1 MSQAAAIGAV
11 GTGSRTESAMADG
24 RRHIRYLDGLRGIA
38 ILLVIMIHTSQIV
51 PGLPTPVRNLT
62 FYGVRGVQLFFIV
75 SGLTLT
81 ISHRDKVFHLAN
93 FAARRFFRIAPMF
106 YLGAVLYVGLGLV
119 THLRFAPQNPTWS
132 EVLATLTFVHG
143 WSVEAN
149 NKIVPGGW
157 SIAAEAMFYVLFPIL
172 LKLSTRPRRFTILVV
187 LIYIVAGATY
197 FGLRK
202 FLPGDPVQIQTFAL
216 NFWLCQLPAF
226 ASGCWIA
233 LGIGQGRLSRRNAGL
248 VAAAAVAAM
257 VVDSQLR
264 GHSNLLV
271 SIALLSI
278 FVRAVADAR
287 PAFLE
292 GKVMP
297 LIGEISFS
305 LYILHFLAVALLA
318 LVARPIGQA
327 LGWAPTFLLFYF
339 TIVAVA
345 GAFAYASFRWIEAP
359 FIRLGRNLFRH

>member
-1 MSQAAAIGAV
+1 MSQVAAIAAPGP
-11 GTGSRTESAMADG
+11 GSRTENAMPDG

-38 ILLVIMIHTSQIV
+38 ILLVIMVHTSQIV
-51 PGLPTPVRNLT
+51 TGLPTPVRNLA

-81 ISHRDKVFHLAN
+81 ISHRGKAFHLAN

-106 YLGAVLYVGLGLV
+106 YLGAVLYVVLGLF
-119 THLRFAPQNPTWS
+119 THLRFAPQNPTWG
-132 EVLATLTFVHG
+132 EMLATLTFVHG
-143 WSVEAN
+143 WSIEAN

-157 SIAAEAMFYVLFPIL
+157 SIAAEAMFYILFPIL
-172 LKLSTRPRRFTILVV
+172 LRFSMRPRRFALVV
-187 LIYIVAGATY
+187 FATYIVAGMTY
-197 FGLRK
+197 FGLRR
-202 FLPGDPVQIQTFAL
+202 FLPGDPALIQTFAL

-233 LGIGQGRLSRRNAGL
+233 SGIGGSRLSRRNAGL

-271 SIALLSI
+271 SILLLSI
-278 FVRAVADAR
+278 FVRAVTDAR
-287 PAFLE
+287 PGFLE

-305 LYILHFLAVALLA
+305 LYILHFMVVALLA
-318 LVARPIGQA
+318 LIARPVEQA
-327 LGWAPTFLLFYF
+327 LGWAPTFLLFYL
-339 TIVAVA
+339 TTVAAA
-345 GAFAYASFRWIEAP
+345 GALAYTSFRWIETP
-359 FIRLGRNLFRH
+359 FIRLGRGAFRA